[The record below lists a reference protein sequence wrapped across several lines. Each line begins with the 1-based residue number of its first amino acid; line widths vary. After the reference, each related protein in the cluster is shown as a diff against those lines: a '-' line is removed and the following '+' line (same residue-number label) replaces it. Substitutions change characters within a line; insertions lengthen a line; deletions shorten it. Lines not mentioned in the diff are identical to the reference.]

1 MLSGKG
7 PAPSGTLHLS
17 AHWVGAEA
25 LRSMG
30 KAACCIPH
38 SCMGHLKWGVGTAK
52 LEQTEYRRISVEM
65 VLICAHAVGH
75 GALLLL
81 THITETF
88 RVKIMISTR
97 VQAKTAQN
105 KERTRP

>member
-1 MLSGKG
+1 
-7 PAPSGTLHLS
+7 
-17 AHWVGAEA
+17 
-25 LRSMG
+25 
-30 KAACCIPH
+30 
-38 SCMGHLKWGVGTAK
+38 
-52 LEQTEYRRISVEM
+52 VEM